1 MKLLQQ
7 SLPRTRKINWKPTYK
22 QAKVD
27 LAKYDPEN
35 PMHRTSKPYIE
46 ICKKVIKDTDYAK
59 IKDSKN
65 RTRNAWRMRNRKE
78 INEKRREKYAE
89 NKEKIKLK
97 RKLHYDKNKKLILD
111 QKRSRYKPST
121 GTVAAEGGGVA
132 HLTDVADNIGVDA
145 SPSPAHA
152 SALDKTIQTVM
163 LVARK
168 AFT

>member
-7 SLPRTRKINWKPTYK
+7 SLIHTKKWKPTYK
-22 QAKVD
+22 EAKAD

-46 ICKKVIKDTDYAK
+46 ICKKVIKNTDYVK
-59 IKDSKN
+59 MKDRKN
-65 RTRNAWRMRNRKE
+65 MVRRLRRQRNRGE

-97 RKLHYDKNKKLILD
+97 RKLYYDKNKMSILSN
-111 QKRSRYKPST
+111 KRERYKPST
-121 GTVAAEGGGVA
+121 GTVAAEGAGVA
-132 HLTDVADNIGVDA
+132 HLTDVTDNIGVDA

>member
-7 SLPRTRKINWKPTYK
+7 SLIRTKKWKPTYK
-22 QAKVD
+22 EAKAD

-46 ICKKVIKDTDYAK
+46 LCKKVIKDTDYAK
-59 IKDSKN
+59 MKDRKN
-65 RTRNAWRMRNRKE
+65 RVRRLRRMRNRRE

-89 NKEKIKLK
+89 DKEKIKLK
-97 RKLHYDKNKKLILD
+97 RKLYYDENKKLILD
-111 QKRSRYKPST
+111 QQRSRYKPST
-121 GTVAAEGGGVA
+121 GTVAAEAAGVA